1 MNKKRYSTV
10 LATVCLAFL
19 GVAMWSCDEQPTN
32 PEVIQGRHGELFLR
46 SNVWE
51 VTGELCA
58 THFASVDEA
67 KSQARDHVDATK
79 AFVDS
84 LHRHGKEFLFVFV
97 PTKPSVYPE
106 YLPQEYRDRIADFSL
121 EEYYIQL
128 FQERHLPHIDF
139 YHYFRDIKDTVSY
152 PLYTLTGS
160 HWAQHTMPMVA
171 DTVFRY
177 LETLTGKPYPT
188 VVRAETLTTQ
198 YTVQDQELEVALNP
212 RRPLRKPALPD
223 GHFVLRDTLAPDERP
238 KLLVIGDGNFTPLKN
253 SSFTQ
258 AFNEWDFWI
267 YNKYYQASRPHCQ
280 WGYLEFFPQ
289 RYEILEGADMV
300 MAFVSADYFYHY
312 LFDIEETAYRLWAH
326 GPLSEEELIDMKMN
340 EIKSNPEW
348 YDAIVKQ
355 AEERGIGVE
364 ENLRN
369 NAIYVLNNTKHE

>member
-1 MNKKRYSTV
+1 M
-10 LATVCLAFL
+10 
-19 GVAMWSCDEQPTN
+19 
-32 PEVIQGRHGELFLR
+32 
-46 SNVWE
+46 
-51 VTGELCA
+51 
-58 THFASVDEA
+58 
-67 KSQARDHVDATK
+67 
-79 AFVDS
+79 
-84 LHRHGKEFLFVFV
+84 
-97 PTKPSVYPE
+97 
-106 YLPQEYRDRIADFSL
+106 
-121 EEYYIQL
+121 
-128 FQERHLPHIDF
+128 
-139 YHYFRDIKDTVSY
+139 
-152 PLYTLTGS
+152 
-160 HWAQHTMPMVA
+160 
-171 DTVFRY
+171 
-177 LETLTGKPYPT
+177 
-188 VVRAETLTTQ
+188 
-198 YTVQDQELEVALNP
+198 
-212 RRPLRKPALPD
+212 
-223 GHFVLRDTLAPDERP
+223 RDTLAPDERP

-289 RYEILEGADMV
+289 RYEILEGADVV